1 MGVELVMKQT
11 KKFTRGQRE
20 YLQKHKVDTNGCRLV
35 EETKEYIKF
44 QKPNGEVETFWKGSA
59 R

>member
-1 MGVELVMKQT
+1 MKQT

-20 YLQKHKVDTNGCRLV
+20 YLQRNHVDTTGCRLV
-35 EETKEYIKF
+35 EETKEFIDF
-44 QKPNGEVETFWKGSA
+44 QKPSGEVERFWKGSA